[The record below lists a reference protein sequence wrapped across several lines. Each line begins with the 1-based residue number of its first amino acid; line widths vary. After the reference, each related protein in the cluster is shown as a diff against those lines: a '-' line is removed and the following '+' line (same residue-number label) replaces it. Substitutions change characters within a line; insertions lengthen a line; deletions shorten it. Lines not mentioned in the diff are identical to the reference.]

1 MDNAWDEMGPLMGIS
16 QHKELIAT
24 VCRELGVERLDVFGS
39 ATRPGFGPNSDI
51 DVVVRFDRGPGQMF
65 RRYFDL
71 KERLEQPFNRPVDI
85 VLEDS
90 IKNPYFREAIE
101 RSRVNVYGS

>member
-1 MDNAWDEMGPLMGIS
+1 MDLSE
-16 QHKELIAT
+16 HKELIAM
-24 VCRELGVERLDVFGS
+24 VCRELGLERLDVFGS
-39 ATRPGFGPNSDI
+39 ATTPDFGPKSDI

-71 KERLEQPFNRPVDI
+71 KERLERIFNRPVDI

-90 IKNPYFREAIE
+90 INNPYFREAIE
-101 RSRVNVYGS
+101 RSRVNVYGP

>member
-1 MDNAWDEMGPLMGIS
+1 MKLFE
-16 QHKELIAT
+16 HKEMIAA

-39 ATRPGFGPNSDI
+39 ATRPDFGPKSDL
-51 DVVVRFDRGPGQMF
+51 DVVVRFDRRPGQMF

-71 KERLEQPFNRPVDI
+71 KERLERIFNRPVDI

-90 IKNPYFREAIE
+90 IRNPYFREAIE
-101 RSRVNVYGS
+101 RSRVSVYGP

>member
-1 MDNAWDEMGPLMGIS
+1 MDIS
-16 QHKELIAT
+16 QHKGMIAA

-39 ATRPGFGPNSDI
+39 ATRPDFGPKSDI

-71 KERLEQPFNRPVDI
+71 KERLERIFNRPVEI

-101 RSRVNVYGS
+101 RSRVSVYGP

>member
-1 MDNAWDEMGPLMGIS
+1 MDLSE
-16 QHKELIAT
+16 HKEMIAA

-39 ATRPGFGPNSDI
+39 ATRADFGAKSDV

-71 KERLEQPFNRPVDI
+71 KERLERIFNRPVDM

-90 IKNPYFREAIE
+90 VKNPYFREAIE
-101 RSRVNVYGS
+101 RSRVSVYGP

>member
-1 MDNAWDEMGPLMGIS
+1 MGERQGLMDIS
-16 QHKELIAT
+16 EHKELIAA

-39 ATRPGFGPNSDI
+39 ATTPDFGPKSDI
-51 DVVVRFDRGPGQMF
+51 DVVVRLDRGRGQMF

-71 KERLEQPFNRPVDI
+71 KERLERIFNRSVDV

-101 RSRVNVYGS
+101 CSRVSVYGA